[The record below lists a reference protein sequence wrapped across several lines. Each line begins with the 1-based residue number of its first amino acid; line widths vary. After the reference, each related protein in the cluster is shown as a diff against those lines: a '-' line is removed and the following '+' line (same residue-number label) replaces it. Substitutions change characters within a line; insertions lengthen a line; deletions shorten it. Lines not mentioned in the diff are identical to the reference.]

1 MIIMKNENRTNK
13 QGKKLVAA
21 VKTYFITVK
30 EDIQTGKLINKSESA
45 KYCTGIKFDKV
56 VKAGEKICIR
66 IAFKQ
71 VTGKTLVY
79 LHRNGWALVDDL
91 NEAFNYSK
99 GEIKDDIY
107 SGTYEALTIEE
118 KALVA
123 KEMGEKEPTLREVAL
138 EKLGTLTKTEEML
151 LAFLEG
157 KDLAEVEKEIIVDKS
172 LKYKIKKNA
181 DKYKEA
187 LMKKLA

>member
-1 MIIMKNENRTNK
+1 MKNENRTNK

-30 EDIQTGKLINKSESA
+30 EDIQTGKLINKSETA
-45 KYCTGIKFDKV
+45 KYCTGINFNKV

-71 VTGKTLVY
+71 ITGKTLVY

-172 LKYKIKKNA
+172 LKYKIKKHT

>member
-30 EDIQTGKLINKSESA
+30 EDIQTGKLVNKSEIA
-45 KYCTGIKFDKV
+45 KYCTGVKFDKT

-71 VTGKTLVY
+71 VAGKTLVY
-79 LHRNGWALVDDL
+79 LHRNGWAVVDNL
-91 NEAFNYSK
+91 NEAFSYSK
-99 GEIKDDIY
+99 GEIKEDIY
-107 SGTYEALTIEE
+107 SGTYETLTIEE

-123 KEMGEKEPTLREVAL
+123 KEMGEKEPSLREIAL
-138 EKLGTLTKTEEML
+138 EKLGSLTKTEQML

-157 KDLAEVEKEIIVDKS
+157 QDLNEAEKTIVVDKS
-172 LKYKIKKNA
+172 LKYKIKKHS
-181 DKYKEA
+181 DKFKDA